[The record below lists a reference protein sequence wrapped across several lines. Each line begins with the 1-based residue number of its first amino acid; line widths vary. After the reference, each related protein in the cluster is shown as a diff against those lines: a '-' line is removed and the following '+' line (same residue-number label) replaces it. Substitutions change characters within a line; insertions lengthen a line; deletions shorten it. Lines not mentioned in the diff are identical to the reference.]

1 MLHLKYFF
9 SFGISGNKHVVP
21 KRFECF
27 VDIRLTMNINA
38 IIKLKAQKC
47 CI

>member
-9 SFGISGNKHVVP
+9 SFGISGNKPVVP

-27 VDIRLTMNINA
+27 VDIRLTININA